1 MLYTNI
7 QRFAIHDSKKIKV
20 LSIKRKI
27 RIYITV
33 NTVYLQIIKTCTQNI
48 CLHTINDLKKTEIV
62 DQHSSHLYTSKYSDN
77 VHVLLYYRVVVQFQY
92 TLMCEDAQKH
102 PINFIRHD
110 HK

>member
-7 QRFAIHDSKKIKV
+7 QRFAIQILKKLKYFR
-20 LSIKRKI
+20 LRGKQEF
-27 RIYITV
+27 TL

-48 CLHTINDLKKTEIV
+48 CLHTINDLKKTETV
-62 DQHSSHLYTSKYSDN
+62 DQHSSHLYTSKYSDI